1 MSNFSGLAFR
11 NLWARKLRTLVTGL
25 GIVLGVAT
33 VLAIGVT
40 NATVE
45 VSLNDF
51 FSQVS
56 GDADLTVTDTS
67 DKPFRDRALDQVRG
81 MPGVQLAVGSF
92 WRGATLALPD
102 DDQNL
107 QIVGIDPDLDPQV
120 RAYTLAAGTMISN
133 QDRTYTIVLVETF
146 AEEHDIDLGDDVLLT
161 LGPDREEK
169 LRVVGLLTSD
179 GLARWNN
186 GAIGFVR
193 LDTAQAIFDE
203 SKRLTQID
211 LVAEPAVAT
220 DSQALEALQEEMRA
234 TLGDDFSVDYP
245 AAIGQSITESM
256 AGLRTGLSI
265 FSVIALFVGALLI
278 YNTFA
283 MTVTERKREIGML
296 RAVGATRGQV
306 LRLMLIEA
314 SMLGLFGSLLGL
326 AGGMLM
332 AFPLIQLFSQ
342 GFGGDIEL
350 NVYTVPPASMVQG
363 MLVGLVVTLVAASVP
378 AWQAGRISPVE
389 AMRPHAEKKA
399 GFFIAHGW
407 KVGLIM
413 LAFGLNTI
421 FIGWIEA
428 VLRFI
433 SPGLV
438 AAATGLLSAVLV
450 IAGVAM
456 ILPRLGQDAVERL
469 PGLRRLVAWRGQNGA
484 WRFFARGGWVTGAML
499 VALGVADPI
508 WSVLPDALFFVILFT
523 AGTLLV
529 PITIQ
534 LLEHGARTVLLKL
547 YGQPGNL
554 GSRNLNRAKARTS
567 LTVSV
572 LMVGVVM
579 TIAIGSMN
587 AAFRKTLNEWVDT
600 ALGGD
605 LTISA
610 DSGQRLEVIS
620 QIESIEGVGR
630 ATPLQIVPLNVVAAI
645 NEEGTSSEDDIV
657 AFMAVNLPTY
667 VEVAGIQFVED
678 AEDEAMM
685 LARLNQG
692 DAVFVSSVLAT
703 EYAVKRGD
711 YIRLRTKRGERD
723 FEVAGIINNFMWGGR
738 SVIGTWAD
746 MERYLGQDRAWQF
759 LVKLAP
765 GADAAV
771 VKDRV
776 EERLNRRGTYE
787 VNSADTYRRSISQD
801 VEQFFA
807 IFNVIVYISVI
818 VAALGVVNTMTMN
831 ILERVRE
838 IGMLRSIGMTRWQV
852 SQMILAEAAAM
863 GVIGGIFGLSLG
875 FLISENMVAGMSE
888 GSGWNFEYVFPLAA
902 FISAVITVMLVSQ
915 VAALYPVWR
924 AAGIRIVEAISH
936 E

>member
-33 VLAIGVT
+33 VLAIGIT

-45 VSLNDF
+45 ASLNAF

-56 GDADLTVTDTS
+56 GDADLTVKDTS
-67 DKPFRDRALDQVRG
+67 DKPFRDRALDQVRAL
-81 MPGVQLAVGSF
+81 PGVQLAVGSF

-107 QIVGIDPDLDPQV
+107 QIVGIDPDQDPQV

-220 DSQALEALQEEMRA
+220 DSQALKTLQEEMRA

-245 AAIGQSITESM
+245 AAVGQSITESM
-256 AGLRTGLSI
+256 AGLRTGLNI

-363 MLVGLVVTLVAASVP
+363 VLVGLVVTLVAAVVP
-378 AWQAGRISPVE
+378 AWQAGSIAPVE
-389 AMRPHAEKKA
+389 AMRPHAERKA

-456 ILPRLGQDAVERL
+456 ILPRLGQDAIQRL
-469 PGLRRLVAWRGQNGA
+469 PGLRRVLAWRSQNGT
-484 WRFFARGGWVTGAML
+484 WHFWVIGAML

-534 LLEHGARTVLLKL
+534 LLEHGARKVLLKM

-579 TIAIGSMN
+579 TIAIGSLN

-630 ATPLQIVPLNVVAAI
+630 ATPLQIVPLTVVAAI
-645 NEEGTSSEDDIV
+645 NDEGASTEDDIL
-657 AFMAVNLPTY
+657 AFMAVDLPSY

-678 AEDEAMM
+678 AEDEATM

-692 DAVFVSSVLAT
+692 DAVFISSVLAT

-711 YIRLRTKRGERD
+711 YVRLRTKRGERD

-738 SVIGTWAD
+738 SVIGAWAD
-746 MERYLGQDRAWQF
+746 MERYLGEDRAWRF

-776 EERLNRRGTYE
+776 EAQLNRRGTYE
-787 VNSADTYRRSISQD
+787 VNSADTYRRSLSKH

-807 IFNVIVYISVI
+807 IFNVIVYVSVI

-863 GVIGGIFGLSLG
+863 GVIGEVFGLSLG
-875 FLISENMVAGMSE
+875 FLISENMVTGMSE

-902 FISAVITVMLVSQ
+902 FISAVVTVMLVSQ